1 MATKNAVRD
10 RFQYDVFVSYSHVD
24 GAFVLDWL
32 VPKLRGAGLRVCL
45 DIDCFRGG
53 ADIFD
58 EAERAVRT
66 SERTL
71 VVISANWSRGDWTK
85 FERRLVQALDVGARR
100 RRVVPIKLDSSR
112 MPRTLVGLVYRDFSD
127 AGQHDE
133 VFKRL
138 LKDVTP
144 RVGWCASV
152 EVKPLRVIASA
163 VATYQPRLTRETFET
178 TRAQFLEYIRQRYQ
192 YLEFKGMGVTDRVPL
207 RIGLVE
213 MYVPLKVVVR
223 DSRPP
228 TRERAAA
235 LGREGANDG
244 RAPVLDLIRTRSVVV
259 ILGDPGA
266 GKTTLL
272 QYLSL
277 ALASDQNDLH
287 LGRRLPVLVPVA
299 AYATA
304 LAVRDV
310 RLDEFIGEHY
320 RNRGLDLPIGDLVSD
335 AIATG
340 QALLLLDGLDE
351 VKGLSARCLLVDRV
365 IDFITAHRGAGNKFL
380 ITSRSIG
387 YDKVRPVLDDLAEC
401 TIVDFD
407 DADITAFLDR
417 WTAAVERAAGSGAA
431 AAQVAASREQS
442 ALADVLGRNP
452 GVRRLAANPLL
463 LTILALMK
471 RQGVMLPDRR
481 VELYENYVQTLL
493 KHWQVARSLD
503 RPRERPLAV
512 GDTVRVLSSLALWMH
527 ETTPGV
533 GLVDLPQIERA
544 LVRIF
549 RARHDPEPREA
560 AARLLEDAGDYA
572 GLLTER
578 GKGQFGFL
586 HLTFQ
591 EYLAGVAIANLGQQ
605 NVRPAV
611 AMIAKRLP
619 SPEWREVILL
629 AIEYLGV
636 VQRRDEAAGAVIER
650 LIREAPGPPGVAVA
664 VAGEAA
670 ADAAPDGVAAKSLS
684 VLIKALSATM
694 RNADAVKPPVRA
706 AAGAALGRIGDP
718 RFRRDTWFLPNE
730 PLLGFVKVPGGS
742 FEMGSDKATDPTAY
756 SEELDQHSVEL
767 PAFYIARWPVTVAQ
781 FRAFVEAPDN
791 EGFQPGDPDCLRGV
805 ANHPVVWV
813 SWHEALAY
821 SRWLTKKLRAWEGT
835 PPPLRRLLN
844 GAPGTEWQV
853 TLPSEAEWEKAARGA
868 DARIYPW
875 GEKADPNRA
884 NYDDTG
890 INGTSAVGCFPG
902 WASPYGVEELSG
914 NVWEWTRSLWK
925 EFPYEPDYSGRE
937 RERLEAGNDVARVV
951 RGGAFY
957 SFEGLVRAAIRS
969 RNSPV
974 NRHYYLGCRLVVS
987 PFRP

>member
-1 MATKNAVRD
+1 MATKKAVRD
-10 RFQYDVFVSYSHVD
+10 RFQYDVFVSYSHSD
-24 GAFVLDWL
+24 GDKEFVRGWL
-32 VPKLRGAGLRVCL
+32 VPRLRAAGLRVCL

-53 ADIFD
+53 ADIF
-58 EAERAVRT
+58 EEMARAVRT
-66 SERTL
+66 SQKTV
-71 VVISANWSRGDWTK
+71 VVISANWRRSDWTK
-85 FERRLVQALDVGARR
+85 FERRLVQALDVGARH
-100 RRVVPIKLDSSR
+100 RRVVPIKLDSSK

-133 VFKRL
+133 VFKL
-138 LKDVTP
+138 LLTDLT
-144 RVGWCASV
+144 
-152 EVKPLRVIASA
+152 PLRVTGGS
-163 VATYQPRLTRETFET
+163 VATCRPRLTREAFET

-272 QYLSL
+272 KYLSL
-277 ALASDQNDLH
+277 ALASDQNDLN

-304 LAVRDV
+304 LADRDV
-310 RLDEFIGEHY
+310 RLEEFIGEHY

-351 VKGLSARCLLVDRV
+351 VKGLSARRLLVDRV
-365 IDFITAHRGAGNKFL
+365 VDFIAAHRGAGNKFL

-503 RPRERPLAV
+503 RPQERPLAV

-560 AARLLEDAGDYA
+560 ATRLLEDARDYA

-578 GKGQFGFL
+578 GEGQFGFL

-605 NVRPAV
+605 NVGPAV

-684 VLIKALSATM
+684 VLVKALSATM

-742 FEMGSDKATDPTAY
+742 FKMGSDKATDPTAWVD
-756 SEELDQHSVEL
+756 ELDQHSVEL

-791 EGFQPGDPDCLRGV
+791 AGFQPGDPDCLRGV
-805 ANHPVVWV
+805 PNHPVVWV
-813 SWHEALAY
+813 NWHEALAY
-821 SRWLTKKLRAWEGT
+821 SRWLTKKLRESDTT

-844 GAPGTEWQV
+844 GASGSEWQV
-853 TLPSEAEWEKAARGA
+853 TLPSKAEWEKAARGD

-884 NYDDTG
+884 NYSDTG

-902 WASPYGVEELSG
+902 GASPYDVEELSG
-914 NVWEWTRSLWK
+914 NVWEWTRSLWGK
-925 EFPYEPDYSGRE
+925 DFQTAEFGYPYTLDARRE
-937 RERLEAGNDVARVV
+937 DLAAADAVARVV
-951 RGGAFY
+951 RGGAFGH
-957 SFEGLVRAAIRS
+957 EGFVRAAFRCGCAPDA
-969 RNSPV
+969 RDYGV
-974 NRHYYLGCRLVVS
+974 GCRLVVS
-987 PFRP
+987 PFRS